1 MTRAQLLAAGIGRGA
16 IQWRLDAGRLHRIYA
31 GVYLV
36 GDLAAPPL
44 AKQMAAVLACGE
56 RAVISHRS
64 AAALWRLLPDRPDAD
79 PEVTVAAARARQRRG
94 IRTHRTASLDR
105 RDVRR
110 IERIPVTAP
119 ARSLLDLAAVAGA
132 HELERAVAEAERR
145 RLVRRRELTDEL
157 QRHRRRAGTAS
168 LLAVLDRDGGPAW
181 TRSEAERR
189 LLRLVRAARLPT
201 PELNVHVGD
210 FEVDFLWREERV
222 IIEVDG
228 YAVHSPRPAFE
239 RDRSRDA
246 ELQARGFRVIRVTWR
261 QLTGESEALLARLAR
276 ALVV

>member
-64 AAALWRLLPDRPDAD
+64 AAALWRLLPDRPHAD